1 MRFKVIVESDIEEGG
16 YIVSCPSLPGCH
28 SQGETLDETLENI
41 GDAIKGYVE
50 VLKKHNRPIPHE
62 MEIEV
67 SI

>member
-1 MRFKVIVESDIEEGG
+1 MRFKVIVEPDIEEGG

-28 SQGETLDETLENI
+28 SQGETLDEALENI

-50 VLKKHNRPIPHE
+50 VLKKHNRPIPQE